1 MNNISDKKDLILDNL
16 ENIPESYKEF
26 MSKKDRDGNFYYS
39 FKRKKKT
46 TTLKKEYWIW
56 GMHFL
61 EKNTYSNTELNCQ
74 ILSDEERYFKN
85 IEGVTVGIDTE
96 CIKKSFAFGMVYGES
111 GYLFF
116 HPENHSVWEIYLDD
130 LYVHPLADSFDEF
143 LQNAK
148 YLPNF

>member
-1 MNNISDKKDLILDNL
+1 MELSPGYDF
-16 ENIPESYKEF
+16 S
-26 MSKKDRDGNFYYS
+26 
-39 FKRKKKT
+39 RKKKMQNMCS
-46 TTLKKEYWIW
+46 Y
-56 GMHFL
+56 
-61 EKNTYSNTELNCQ
+61 
-74 ILSDEERYFKN
+74 
-85 IEGVTVGIDTE
+85 DTE